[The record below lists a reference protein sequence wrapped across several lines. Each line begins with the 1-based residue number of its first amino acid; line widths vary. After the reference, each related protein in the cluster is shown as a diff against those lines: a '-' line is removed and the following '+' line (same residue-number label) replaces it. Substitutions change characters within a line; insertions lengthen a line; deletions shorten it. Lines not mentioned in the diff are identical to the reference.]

1 MKEKIKK
8 TIGPVA
14 FTILGIA
21 LVICLLAII
30 PTVMVIGLYLIGL
43 PVVLSFKSVS
53 GALLVLLA
61 IRASMNR
68 VEDK

>member
-8 TIGPVA
+8 AIGPVA